1 MKSGKAVIILLVL
14 ACDPLANKAAAADES
29 FADIREKI
37 LQALKERKTPSIA
50 VAVARGD
57 RILWEEGFGWSDLE
71 NKIAASA
78 HTPYMLGSTSK
89 PITATAVLVLRESG
103 QVELDQPVNNYLGDA
118 KLHARIGNESEV
130 TVRRVIQHTSGL
142 PSYYQRFNPPEKPP
156 PLDLVIR
163 RYGTIML
170 LPGERFHY
178 SNLGYGV
185 LGGVIA
191 HVSGKSFPEFLT
203 EDVFAPLGMNDS
215 SVVGQEKGVR
225 ASVPAPAIRYADDGK
240 KLPEYT
246 TAHAPASDICA
257 SVHDLARFGLFH
269 LQGHR
274 ADQKAILS
282 DKTIEEM
289 QQCTVPM
296 GKQAYGLGWH
306 IRKDAKGRRQ
316 VLHGGASAGVDAQFT
331 LIPEEKL
338 CVAVLANMSRQ
349 VPGAVTEHVTNIILA
364 KILGGDPEDFPI
376 FRPNRPP
383 KDSGLPGPLRGK
395 WTGIIHTHQGDGPL
409 FLWFRAGGDVDVQL
423 ADQPKTV
430 LKEAGF
436 ESKVLT
442 GKTTG
447 TLAPSDTDAQL
458 NDLEM
463 ELTLRGDVLNGIMY
477 AIGQKGR
484 FGLWTELRR
493 AKGEE

>member
-1 MKSGKAVIILLVL
+1 MKCDKAVIILFAL
-14 ACDPLANKAAAADES
+14 ALGLLANQAVAADES
-29 FADIREKI
+29 FADVREKI

-57 RILWEEGFGWSDLE
+57 RILWEAGFGWADQE
-71 NKIAASA
+71 NRIAATA

-89 PITATAVLVLRESG
+89 PITATAVLVLRERG
-103 QVELDQPVNNYLGDA
+103 QLDLDQPANNYLGDA
-118 KLHARIGNESEV
+118 KLHARLGKDSDATI
-130 TVRRVIQHTSGL
+130 RCVIQHTSGL
-142 PSYYQRFNPPEKPP
+142 PSYYQRFNPPEKPTT
-156 PLDLVIR
+156 LDLVIR

-170 LPGERFHY
+170 PPGERFHY
-178 SNLGYGV
+178 SNLGYAV
-185 LGGVIA
+185 LGGIIA
-191 HVSGKSFPEFLT
+191 HTSGKSFPEFLA
-203 EDVFAPLGMNDS
+203 EDVFAPLGMNDA
-215 SVVGQEKGVR
+215 SVVGQEKEGQ
-225 ASVPAPAIRYADDGK
+225 APARGIRYGEDGK
-240 KLPEYT
+240 RLPEYT
-246 TAHAPASDICA
+246 TPHAPASDICA

-269 LQGHR
+269 LKGDLS
-274 ADQKAILS
+274 DQKPILS

-306 IRKDAKGRRQ
+306 IRKDSKGRRQ

-338 CVAVLANMSRQ
+338 CVAVLANMSRH
-349 VPGAVTEHVTNIILA
+349 VPGAVTEHITNIILA

-376 FRPNRPP
+376 FRPNLPP
-383 KDSGLPGPLRGK
+383 KDPGLPGPLQGK
-395 WTGIIHTHQGDGPL
+395 WTGIIHTHQGDRPL
-409 FLWFRAGGDVDVQL
+409 VLWFRAGGEVEVRL
-423 ADQPKTV
+423 GDQPKTA
-430 LKEAGF
+430 LKEAGL

-447 TLAPSDTDAQL
+447 IIAPTDADPLL

-463 ELTLRGDVLNGIMY
+463 QLTLRGEVLNGVVY
-477 AIGQKGR
+477 AVGQKGR